1 MPTPKLHDL
10 EVSVCLNEDGDY
22 VADTDADQALSL
34 CQESMGGQAF
44 RTVKL
49 MVTMA
54 APEIAA
60 VAVRVPDEAGQTL
73 AVEA

>member
-1 MPTPKLHDL
+1 
-10 EVSVCLNEDGDY
+10 
-22 VADTDADQALSL
+22 
-34 CQESMGGQAF
+34 MGGQAF

-60 VAVRVPDEAGQTL
+60 VAVRVPDEAGQ
-73 AVEA
+73 AVAAEVGA

>member
-1 MPTPKLHDL
+1 VPKLHDL
-10 EVSVCLNEDGDY
+10 EIFVCLNEDGDY
-22 VADTDADQALSL
+22 VVTTDADDALSE

-60 VAVRVPDEAGQTL
+60 VAVRVPDEAGETV
-73 AVEA
+73 AAEAA

>member
-1 MPTPKLHDL
+1 MPKLHDL
-10 EVSVCLNEDGDY
+10 EIFVCLNEEGDY
-22 VADTDADQALSL
+22 VVATDADDALAN

-60 VAVRVPDEAGQTL
+60 VAVRVPDEAGETVS
-73 AVEA
+73 AEA

>member
-1 MPTPKLHDL
+1 MPKIHDL
-10 EVSVCLNEDGDY
+10 EVFVCINEDGDY
-22 VADTDADQALSL
+22 VVDLDADEVLTA
-34 CQESMGGQAF
+34 CIENHGGMAF

-60 VAVRVPDEAGQTL
+60 VAVRVPDEAGKTVPTVV
-73 AVEA
+73 AE